1 MTFDCKDL
9 ERALAV
15 PELLPDAREHA
26 KVCDA
31 CRRELWLWS
40 EMSSVAPGL
49 REEWETPD
57 LWPKIRQT
65 LAAQQ
70 KAAKPRGFDRR
81 NWAMLAAVAAT
92 LLVAVS
98 VFVVMRSRP
107 AAAPAAQQDS
117 DFLTEQALKEVER
130 AEMAYRASIE
140 KLSRLAQTKLSA
152 ADNPETIAGREKL
165 LVLDSEIGEV
175 RSTVDHNRFN
185 ARLQTELA
193 ALYREKQDT
202 LKEILQSGQKY

>member
-26 KVCDA
+26 KVCDV
-31 CRRELWLWS
+31 CRRELWLWG
-40 EMSSVAPGL
+40 EMSALAPGL

-57 LWPKIRQT
+57 LWPKIRES

-70 KAAKPRGFDRR
+70 KAAKSRGYDWRIP
-81 NWAMLAAVAAT
+81 AGIAAA
-92 LLVAVS
+92 LVIAVS
-98 VFVVMRSRP
+98 LLLLMRTRP
-107 AAAPAAQQDS
+107 EPVAAPAGN
-117 DFLTEQALKEVER
+117 DFLTDQTLKEVER
-130 AEMAYRASIE
+130 SEAAYRASID
-140 KLSRLAQTKLSA
+140 KLSRLAQVKLSSS
-152 ADNPETIAGREKL
+152 DNPVTIAGREKL
-165 LVLDSEIGEV
+165 LVLDSEIAEV

-193 ALYREKQDT
+193 DLYREKQDT
-202 LKEILQSGQKY
+202 LKEIVQSAQKY